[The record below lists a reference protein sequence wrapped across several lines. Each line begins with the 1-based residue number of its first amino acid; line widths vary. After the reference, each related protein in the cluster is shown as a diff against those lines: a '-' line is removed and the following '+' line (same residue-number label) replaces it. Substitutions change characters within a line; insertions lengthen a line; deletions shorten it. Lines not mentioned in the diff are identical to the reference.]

1 MKDGPILIGGLSYSG
16 KTPLRLLLSTHP
28 NIVITRHTRLWTH
41 YYRHFGDLRQSDNF
55 ERCLKSLL
63 NSRHILAL
71 KPDAHRIRQEFWQG
85 PPTYERLFNLIHE
98 HYAEHVGKP
107 RWGDQ
112 LGGIE
117 RYADQIF
124 SAYPDAQMI
133 HMIRDP
139 RDRYQASLTSS
150 LSRPGK
156 LGWEIAQWL
165 RSARLAQQ
173 NRRRYPDRYLVVLYE
188 HLFKETEKSLR
199 RICSFLNEDATPV
212 IQAMKDMLGN
222 GRSREN
228 AIISLLDA
236 YEHVKDMNRGPS
248 LSNTEMAFIQ
258 ITSKKVMSA
267 FGYAAE
273 RLEFSLR
280 DWVCFLTVQYPLNL
294 TSMMAKHTSYVLK
307 GV

>member
-1 MKDGPILIGGLSYSG
+1 MKDGPVFIGGLSYSG
-16 KTPLRLLLSTHP
+16 KTQLRLLLSTHP
-28 NIVITRHTRLWTH
+28 NIVITRHTRLWTR
-41 YYRHFGDLRQSDNF
+41 YYRRFGDLRQSDNF
-55 ERCLKSLL
+55 EQCLKSLL
-63 NSRHILAL
+63 NSKHILVL
-71 KPDAHRIRQEFWQG
+71 KPDAQRIRQEFWQG
-85 PPTYERLFNLIHE
+85 PPTYERLFYIIHE
-98 HYAEHVGKP
+98 HYAEHVGKR

-117 RYADQIF
+117 RYAEQIF
-124 SAYPDAQMI
+124 SAYPGAQMI

-139 RDRYQASLTSS
+139 RDRYQASLSS
-150 LSRPGK
+150 SPSRPGK

-188 HLFKETEKSLR
+188 DLFKAPEKSLP
-199 RICSFLNEDATPV
+199 RICSFLNEDATSV
-212 IQAMKDMLGN
+212 IQAMKDSFGD
-222 GRSREN
+222 GRNREN
-228 AIISLLDA
+228 AIISVLDA
-236 YEHVKDMNRGPS
+236 NERGEKMSRGRS

-258 ITSKKVMSA
+258 TTSKQTMSA

-273 RLEFSLR
+273 GLEFSLQ